1 MNDGVL
7 GLLLDAGRS
16 LRILLKRF
24 GLVKNCLVR
33 SESDCGGQA
42 ARPHATHAFE
52 PKSVFCVVQF
62 LLLQACRRMFF
73 SGFDSFR
80 HAATRRKLHGVL
92 MKVSDRCF
100 ILIELK
106 VSYRIPSPL
115 FFLRRW

>member
-7 GLLLDAGRS
+7 DLLLDAGRS
-16 LRILLKRF
+16 LRILLERF
-24 GLVKNCLVR
+24 GFVTNCLVR

-42 ARPHATHAFE
+42 TRFHVTRAFE
-52 PKSVFCVVQF
+52 PKYDSCVVQL
-62 LLLQACRRMFF
+62 LLLQACRHMFF

-80 HAATRRKLHGVL
+80 HTGTRPKLHGVL

-106 VSYRIPSPL
+106 VSYLSPSRY
-115 FFLRRW
+115 FSLRRW